1 MGISMMRAHHSLSLR
16 NHRNSID
23 GFIQAGFHLE
33 QFVTMVVDTEA
44 VLENVNALYSSLK
57 RTSAQI
63 NVSS

>member
-1 MGISMMRAHHSLSLR
+1 MWDNPR
-16 NHRNSID
+16 
-23 GFIQAGFHLE
+23 FIQAGFHLE